1 MSSLSG
7 ASLSSSKAGL
17 FGRFANW
24 LDAMPHPASVCEI
37 AGDHVYAA
45 RWSGTGGL
53 DSAGAEPLEPG
64 IVRPSPVD
72 SNVVN
77 GEELRATVRRVLD
90 RAGIRGQVMALLV
103 PDPAVRVF
111 ILPFEN
117 LPRRSEE
124 YLPLL
129 RWRLKKSVPFDVED
143 TVISSTRQTGRGG
156 NLEVIAAVAR
166 KSIIREYEEA
176 LESMDCVP
184 GVVLSSTFACLPL
197 LDESTGAMLVR
208 VAGSNLTTAI
218 VRGSNL
224 CVYRSTEMAGA
235 DPALFD
241 ARSILD
247 EIFPAVAY
255 YQDTWGGEL
264 ERVLVAGFGE
274 REEAIR
280 TAITDELH
288 ATALPLSDGETSRSL
303 PGEARDLI
311 ARGGEALVGW
321 MANAK

>member
-1 MSSLSG
+1 LSSLTS
-7 ASLSSSKAGL
+7 ASLSSSKTGV
-17 FGRFANW
+17 FGRFTNW

-37 AGDHVYAA
+37 AGDHVSAA

-53 DSAGAEPLEPG
+53 DSAAVEALEPG
-64 IVRPSPVD
+64 IVKPSPVD
-72 SNVVN
+72 SNVLN
-77 GEELRATVRRVLD
+77 AEELRAALRRVLD
-90 RAGIRGQVMALLV
+90 RAGVRGQMMALLV

-129 RWRLKKSVPFDVED
+129 RWRLKKSVPFDVEE
-143 TVISSTRQTGRGG
+143 TVISSTRQIGREG

-166 KSIIREYEEA
+166 KTIIREYEEA
-176 LESMDCVP
+176 LEAVDGVP

-197 LDESTGAMLVR
+197 LDESAGAMLVR

-235 DPALFD
+235 DPAGFD

>member
-1 MSSLSG
+1 MRRL
-7 ASLSSSKAGL
+7 A
-17 FGRFANW
+17 RW
-24 LDAMPHPASVCEI
+24 LDSIPHPLIACEI
-37 AGDHVYAA
+37 AADYVAAA
-45 RWSGTGGL
+45 RWTRGGMGL
-53 DSAGAEPLEPG
+53 DGFAIEALSPGAVFPTPVEANIIEGAE
-64 IVRPSPVD
+64 VRAAVGRVFSR
-72 SNVVN
+72 
-77 GEELRATVRRVLD
+77 LRAKNEDV
-90 RAGIRGQVMALLV
+90 ALLL
-103 PDPAVRVF
+103 PDSVIRVF
-111 ILPFEN
+111 VLHFDVF
-117 LPRRSEE
+117 PRKAEE
-124 YLPLL
+124 AIPIL
-129 RWRLKKSVPFDVED
+129 RWRLKKSVPFEVED

-166 KSIIREYEEA
+166 KNIIREYEEA
-176 LESMDCVP
+176 LESVDAVP

-197 LDESTGAMLVR
+197 LDESAGAMLVR

-255 YQDTWGGEL
+255 YQDTWSGEL

-280 TAITDELH
+280 TAIADELH
-288 ATALPLSDGETSRSL
+288 ATALPLADGETARAL
-303 PGEARDLI
+303 PSDARDLI
-311 ARGGEALVGW
+311 ARGGEALAGW
-321 MANAK
+321 MVNAK